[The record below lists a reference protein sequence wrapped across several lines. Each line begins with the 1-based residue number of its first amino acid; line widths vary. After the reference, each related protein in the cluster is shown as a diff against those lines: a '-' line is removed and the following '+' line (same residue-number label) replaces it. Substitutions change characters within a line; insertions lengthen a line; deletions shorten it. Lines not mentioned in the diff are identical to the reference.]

1 MHMWVRRR
9 QIEHVHVHESRCVW
23 DDGQANNAYVFPA
36 IGMAAVLTCA
46 SAITDDV
53 FLTAAEALAHM
64 TSIQARRLMLRAP
77 SCAGH
82 QLVAA
87 GMVCSSHLLSGEYSL
102 VQCKPSSL
110 SCETLI
116 LHIASWFR
124 ISPKPTH
131 YPIYPI

>member
-1 MHMWVRRR
+1 MH
-9 QIEHVHVHESRCVW
+9 IAKKSRGVW

-64 TSIQARRLMLRAP
+64 TSIQARRCMLHAQ
-77 SCAGH
+77 SCAEQ

-87 GMVCSSHLLSGEYSL
+87 GMVGPSHL
-102 VQCKPSSL
+102 
-110 SCETLI
+110 
-116 LHIASWFR
+116 
-124 ISPKPTH
+124 
-131 YPIYPI
+131 